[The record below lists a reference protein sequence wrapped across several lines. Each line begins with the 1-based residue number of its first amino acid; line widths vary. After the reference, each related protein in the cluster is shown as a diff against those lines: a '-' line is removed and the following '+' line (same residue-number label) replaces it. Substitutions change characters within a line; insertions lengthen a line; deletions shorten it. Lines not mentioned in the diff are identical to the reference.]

1 MFNELEAFNRRDQL
15 AFAFV
20 RDHVNPMVKMNM
32 FEVEVFE
39 QIVVEYRHNLKKIET
54 FSYEEQEEEQ
64 KQKSLRIIQK
74 KRRWLDY
81 GSWSLNVQ
89 RTPLSNHFSSGK
101 TATGKERD
109 SPDEP
114 AKCDFSSGLDHQQKS
129 YEKLFALDTGDSG
142 RLCIRPKAVSSESW
156 IEPETCWHSKSFSL
170 PLDPKVP
177 YIFTNTATDAEQ
189 SISQE
194 EVLCNISDVWTSNSL
209 HIRGN
214 LGKNNSFTKEATEV
228 ETNQS
233 EWERREQTAYCRI
246 QILREKPCVISGHKG
261 DNTIPGQRRRNRKR
275 GFPIWHLRTLF
286 MKQGERCVRKFKKHK
301 ICECVGRI
309 RRLPGG
315 CSGKRASSG
324 MSGDQRGGESGGG
337 GRKRAGGRRR
347 AGGWR
352 HNEGEESTGAM
363 EKSN

>member
-1 MFNELEAFNRRDQL
+1 MSYGRESLECIFAEETESHVPVSALILRKHGIRSDLFSCFMFNELEAFNRRDQL

-81 GSWSLNVQ
+81 GSWSLN
-89 RTPLSNHFSSGK
+89 
-101 TATGKERD
+101 ATGKERD

-214 LGKNNSFTKEATEV
+214 LGKNNSFTKEATD
-228 ETNQS
+228 
-233 EWERREQTAYCRI
+233 
-246 QILREKPCVISGHKG
+246 GHKG